1 MQVAKWFHKK
11 CWAAFVFKGSVT
23 SIGSIQLWRAICQ
36 LLVWNKQE
44 NQSRNIQLCS
54 TLFQLK
60 GKSRGGYWALFNF
73 IPNKDED
80 VGLEYQQTHWDQPNT
95 CLKPE
100 PADWFTA
107 CLNRDIPGKEEKGYL
122 RKRGKEVCQEKR
134 KRGIEEKRNRGKE
147 ISLEKRI
154 STFSTTH
161 AHVFTSAG
169 NLAKRNHLINQDD
182 LKKTFLIALANLSLV
197 FTGSFY
203 PEVMNAQKSSFRHK
217 KARASESKENLFEN

>member
-1 MQVAKWFHKK
+1 MQVAKRFHKK

-80 VGLEYQQTHWDQPNT
+80 TGLEYQQTHWDQPNT

-107 CLNRDIPGKEEKGYL
+107 CLKRDIPGKEEK
-122 RKRGKEVCQEKR
+122 RKRDISGKEEKRYARKREKEEKR
-134 KRGIEEKRNRGKE
+134 KRDVPGKE
-147 ISLEKRI
+147 EI
-154 STFSTTH
+154 FH
-161 AHVFTSAG
+161 
-169 NLAKRNHLINQDD
+169 
-182 LKKTFLIALANLSLV
+182 
-197 FTGSFY
+197 
-203 PEVMNAQKSSFRHK
+203 
-217 KARASESKENLFEN
+217 

>member
-1 MQVAKWFHKK
+1 MHVAKRFHKK

-36 LLVWNKQE
+36 LLVWNKQG
-44 NQSRNIQLCS
+44 NQRRNIQLCS

-73 IPNKDED
+73 TANKDED
-80 VGLEYQQTHWDQPNT
+80 AGLEYQQTHWDQPNT

-122 RKRGKEVCQEKR
+122 RKRGKEICQKKR
-134 KRGIEEKRNRGKE
+134 TRGIEEKRCPWKRG
-147 ISLEKRI
+147 
-154 STFSTTH
+154 
-161 AHVFTSAG
+161 
-169 NLAKRNHLINQDD
+169 
-182 LKKTFLIALANLSLV
+182 NLSLV
-197 FTGSFY
+197 FAGSL
-203 PEVMNAQKSSFRHK
+203 SSIGNEFTKIYRHK
-217 KARASESKENLFEN
+217 KARISMLK